1 MKSLSNEDTKN
12 KQRTPPYVLYISAIL
27 IFLFVLWG
35 AIFPGHLGE
44 SANTALNWVIETFGW
59 FYLLIASGFVIFG
72 IVVAISPFGKLRLGK
87 ENDRPEHSY
96 VSWVGMLFAAGLGA
110 GFVFFG
116 VAEPVLYY
124 LDPPSGVTPGTIN
137 AAETGLRY
145 GIFHWGLHAWGA
157 FSVVGLTLAYV
168 QYRKDQ
174 PALISSAFYPLIGD
188 KTKGW
193 MGNLIDVLAVIS
205 TAAGVA
211 TTFGISALQMSGGVS
226 YLTPL
231 NNNIP
236 LQLTIIAIIT
246 TLFFISAVKGI
257 NKGIKKLTNINLLL
271 AGVLMIFVL
280 VFGPTLTLFEGMVTS
295 IGGYASNLISMSL
308 TMSPFETDE
317 WLGANTIFFWAWHI
331 SWSPFVGLFIAR
343 ISKGRTIREF
353 ISGVLIVPSM
363 LAVLWFS
370 IFGGT
375 ALNIEM
381 EGIFP
386 LAEFASSDVELTLF
400 AMLEQL
406 PIGLI
411 SSILAVIVI
420 ALFFI
425 TSADSAAFVLGSMTS
440 AGSLN
445 PSFQIKILWG
455 ILMAGTASV
464 LLISGGGGLEALQ
477 TAALIAALPFA
488 LVLILMLISVSIMM
502 GKDLQLAETK
512 KQKKKDETLKQSFR
526 EETYEDL
533 KQELQDEWREELRRE
548 LTAMGKNNA
557 EMIHFQTTD
566 QTPIVGKQLRDIKF
580 PTHVNI
586 SAIERGND
594 IISPSGSTVIESGDF
609 LYILAESTQKEA
621 LQAILLDK

>member
-1 MKSLSNEDTKN
+1 MSLPMNDAKN

-35 AIFPGHLGE
+35 AIFPGHLGT
-44 SANTALNWVIETFGW
+44 SANAALDWVIETFGW

-87 ENDRPEHSY
+87 ESDRPEHSY
-96 VSWVGMLFAAGLGA
+96 ISWVGMLFAAGLGA

-168 QYRKDQ
+168 QYRKNQ

-188 KTKGW
+188 RTKGW
-193 MGNLIDVLAVIS
+193 MGNLIDILAVIS

-211 TTFGISALQMSGGVS
+211 TTFGISALQMSGGIS

-231 NNNIP
+231 ANNIP
-236 LQLTIIAIIT
+236 LQLSIIAIIT
-246 TLFFISAVKGI
+246 VLFLVSAVRGI
-257 NKGIKKLTNINLLL
+257 NKGIKKLTNLNLVF
-271 AGVLMIFVL
+271 AGILMVFVL
-280 VFGPTLTLFEGMVTS
+280 FFGPTITLFEGMVTS
-295 IGGYASNLISMSL
+295 IGGYASNIISMSL

-317 WLGANTIFFWAWHI
+317 WLGANTIFFWAWHM

-353 ISGVLIVPSM
+353 ISGVLLVPTM
-363 LAVLWFS
+363 LAVIWFS

-375 ALNIEM
+375 ALDIEM

-386 LAEFASSDVELTLF
+386 LAELASTEVELTLF

-406 PIGLI
+406 PLGLI
-411 SSILAVIVI
+411 SSLLAVTVI

-440 AGSLN
+440 GGSLN
-445 PSFQIKILWG
+445 PSFRLKILWG
-455 ILMAGTASV
+455 LLMAGTASV
-464 LLISGGGGLEALQ
+464 LLVSGGGGLEALQ

-488 LVLILMLISVSIMM
+488 FVLILMLISVSVMM
-502 GKDLQLAETK
+502 GRDLRATERK
-512 KQKKKDETLKQSFR
+512 KQKKRDDTLKQSFR
-526 EETYEDL
+526 EETYDEL

-548 LTAMGKNNA
+548 ITAMGKNNA
-557 EMIHFQTTD
+557 EMIHFQTSER
-566 QTPIVGKQLRDIKF
+566 TPITGKQLRDIEF
-580 PTHVNI
+580 PNHVSI
-586 SAIERGND
+586 SAIERGEEM
-594 IISPSGSTVIESGDF
+594 ISPSGSTVIEPGDF
-609 LYILAESTQKEA
+609 LYILTESTQKEA
-621 LQAILLDK
+621 LQEILLDK